1 MSGEKR
7 REGEK
12 QERAQVRQKEEARE
26 EERIR
31 AVRKT
36 ERQDHKDKGKQ
47 RILTQHTTTK
57 IVLDLNNN
65 RSGTTVYTAE
75 QLEH

>member
-1 MSGEKR
+1 MGEKW

-12 QERAQVRQKEEARE
+12 KEEAQVRQKGEPRE

-47 RILTQHTTTK
+47 QIPTQHTSTK